1 MEIRKVSCI
10 SKGDL
15 MYDVSKEFDEFYS
28 DYTVL
33 PREIQSDLRE
43 KKKLNLDRLDSGLEE
58 YNDENNTD
66 YYVSD
71 TKEQG
76 SVAMATVTQNDSK
89 DYDIDVAVIFDEDN
103 LGEDTGTTK
112 AKNIV
117 VNALKKKCVN
127 FKTEPTALTN
137 CVRIEYSDGYHI
149 DFAIYKKVDDT
160 YYHAGSS
167 WQERNPM
174 AINNWFSEAV
184 KEKGDKL
191 RSVVRL
197 SKMFCKSRDSWVMP
211 GGLIQ
216 SVLCDECFVDY
227 DRLDECFYYTMKNI
241 VDRLDDSIEVYNPT
255 DATKSLLLKQKD
267 RDKMNNWKNRLSD
280 KISKMEIITKSE
292 CTKKQAFDSWHS
304 FFNHSFWEYDSESN
318 AKNQYANVNKDYSA
332 VKGEQF
338 IEDKYPVVKLYNARI
353 ECNVVSD
360 GFRPQSI
367 FDILRIR
374 KWLPKHKQLFFSC
387 VTDTPTPYKVLWKIR
402 NVGIEAERRNC
413 FRGEIIS
420 SNCSNH
426 RRKESTDFWGPHF
439 VECYVIKN
447 NSCVARARINVPIE

>member
-76 SVAMATVTQNDSK
+76 SVAMATVTRNDSK

-174 AINNWFSEAV
+174 ANNNWFSEAV

-304 FFNHSFWEYDSESN
+304 FFNHSFWEYDSKSD
-318 AKNQYANVNKDYSA
+318 AKSQYANVIKGYSA

-338 IEDKYPVVKLYNARI
+338 IEDKYPTMYYYNA
-353 ECNVVSD
+353 
-360 GFRPQSI
+360 SI
-367 FDILRIR
+367 NCLVKNGYQAESIDKVI
-374 KWLPKHKQLFFSC
+374 KKYGCLPRNRELIFSC
-387 VTDTPTPYKVLWKIR
+387 ITNTPNEYEVLWKIR
-402 NVGIEAERRNC
+402 NVGEEAARRNC
-413 FRGEIIS
+413 FRGEIIKC
-420 SNCSNH
+420 NYANQA
-426 RRKESTDFWGPHF
+426 RKERTDFRGPHY
-439 VECYVIKN
+439 VECYVIRN
-447 NSCVARARINVPIE
+447 GICVAKAKIDVPIE